1 MLESLF
7 FQLFQLGQVLFHR
20 LQIDERNLFYPVF
33 LLRRDV
39 FLGCQEGG
47 LNRLGLLLHGLVWRL
62 EQPLLVMPYLHFF
75 VQLFSIDSLVDLQ
88 VLESVEVKVGEQAAA
103 LDLLL
108 VELAE
113 VGDRR
118 VAAEAALDLRSGGLR
133 VLL

>member
-1 MLESLF
+1 
-7 FQLFQLGQVLFHR
+7 
-20 LQIDERNLFYPVF
+20 
-33 LLRRDV
+33 
-39 FLGCQEGG
+39 
-47 LNRLGLLLHGLVWRL
+47 
-62 EQPLLVMPYLHFF
+62 MPYLHFF
-75 VQLFSIDSLVDLQ
+75 VQLLGIDSLVDLQ

-118 VAAEAALDLRSGGLR
+118 VAAEAALDLRSGGLW

>member
-1 MLESLF
+1 
-7 FQLFQLGQVLFHR
+7 
-20 LQIDERNLFYPVF
+20 
-33 LLRRDV
+33 
-39 FLGCQEGG
+39 
-47 LNRLGLLLHGLVWRL
+47 
-62 EQPLLVMPYLHFF
+62 MPYLHFF
-75 VQLFSIDSLVDLQ
+75 VQLLGIDSLVDLQ